1 MYAGYQNEKIV
12 LTADTQ
18 EELAN
23 NKFMVFDKIEE
34 LSEPY
39 ELYNGEYISSAEA
52 AIRRAEDE
60 KQAQIKA
67 LQEQLDTLD
76 LKAIRALRAIQ
87 AGTGTEADQTK
98 LSELEEEAGDV
109 RRRIQELQ
117 EEDEP
122 IVESELLDD

>member
-12 LTADTQ
+12 LTADTR

-39 ELYNGEYISSAEA
+39 ELYNGEYISSTEA
-52 AIRRAEDE
+52 AIRRADDE
-60 KQAQIKA
+60 KAAHIKE

-87 AGTGTEADQTK
+87 AGTGTEADTAK
-98 LSELEEEAGDV
+98 LAELEAQAAEV
-109 RRRIQELQ
+109 RRQIQELG
-117 EEDEP
+117 E
-122 IVESELLDD
+122 

>member
-60 KQAQIKA
+60 KAAQIKA

-87 AGTGTEADQTK
+87 AGVGTEEDTQRIAA
-98 LSELEEEAGDV
+98 LEEQA
-109 RRRIQELQ
+109 
-117 EEDEP
+117 EEIREQ
-122 IVESELLDD
+122 LRQLGAM